1 MQLPAVSKILV
12 FAMAAAGAVFGG
24 LAGLAASMWGSL
36 PITYPLCIVMG
47 QGAGYALGKGVVSFW
62 RIFVNKE
69 GN

>member
-1 MQLPAVSKILV
+1 
-12 FAMAAAGAVFGG
+12 MAAAGAVFGG